1 MKFSQT
7 SELVRSPNAL
17 RETLYIVFAIYRV
30 HMSSKKCEKMPY
42 GALEDGW
49 IE

>member
-1 MKFSQT
+1 MQFSQIR
-7 SELVRSPNAL
+7 ELVERP
-17 RETLYIVFAIYRV
+17 ECFARHGDSNI
-30 HMSSKKCEKMPY
+30 HMSSKICEKMPY